1 MATHSMEIWVS
12 SRHGNALENPMDRGA
27 WQATVHRIAESDT
40 TEVTEHAHMQ
50 TISSLLSIFYFH
62 SLIFLLLVI
71 ISFLELL
78 NFCCLNCLMGFFDTH
93 F

>member
-1 MATHSMEIWVS
+1 
-12 SRHGNALENPMDRGA
+12 MDRGA
-27 WQATVHRIAESDT
+27 WQATVHRIVESDT
-40 TEVTEHAHMQ
+40 TEVTEHVHMQ

-78 NFCCLNCLMGFFDTH
+78 SFCCLNCLIGFFDTH